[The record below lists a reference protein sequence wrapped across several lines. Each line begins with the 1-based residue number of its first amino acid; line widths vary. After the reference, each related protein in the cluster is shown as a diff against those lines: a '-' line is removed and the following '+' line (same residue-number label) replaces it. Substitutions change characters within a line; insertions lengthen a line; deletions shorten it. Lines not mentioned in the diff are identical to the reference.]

1 MLTTSRHSLNDSASH
16 GPSMTSAKITHTHVE
31 PVWNKGN
38 DSSSPFS
45 SGIGSV
51 THLDLVR
58 SSPPD
63 QEIKT
68 DSSTTST
75 FERASTRSPVSSN
88 LSGSKA
94 SPTESTSDSSH
105 GSRDRAAAHAPASI
119 ASSGSKNNR
128 QRYDGTY
135 YTHEPIRGA
144 PVIDFKDDDLDV
156 EINHRN
162 TEV

>member
-16 GPSMTSAKITHTHVE
+16 GPSMNSAKSPIE
-31 PVWNKGN
+31 PVWKKEN
-38 DSSSPFS
+38 DSSSLFS

-51 THLDLVR
+51 THMDSVR

-63 QEIKT
+63 QEVKT
-68 DSSTTST
+68 DASSTST
-75 FERASTRSPVSSN
+75 FDRGSTHSPVSGN
-88 LSGSKA
+88 LSGNKT
-94 SPTESTSDSSH
+94 SPTESMSNSSQS
-105 GSRDRAAAHAPASI
+105 SREKTTHALASI
-119 ASSGSKNNR
+119 NGGQRNSR
-128 QRYDGTY
+128 QRYDGIY

-144 PVIDFKDDDLDV
+144 PVIDFKDDDISV